1 MDSDVRKSLKRHFA
15 VLADSS
21 AKEDV
26 RRDAEDALLTAL
38 GGGYDP
44 KVRLGIVRGLLGNVD
59 VALHSLLAKHLE
71 DIRAEAR
78 EADNDDLA
86 KEADR
91 LLKQLEP
98 SQE

>member
-1 MDSDVRKSLKRHFA
+1 MN
-15 VLADSS
+15 
-21 AKEDV
+21 
-26 RRDAEDALLTAL
+26 AL
-38 GGGYDP
+38 GGGYEP
-44 KVRLGIVRGLLGNVD
+44 ERRIGIVKILAGQVD

-78 EADNDDLA
+78 EAGEVKLE

-91 LLKQLEP
+91 LLKQLAP